1 MDKKS
6 VYAEFGVKFERV
18 NSSEKI
24 DSPEF
29 GLINPLLK
37 NGNSKVGKSV
47 YTWSVLP
54 TNKEYS
60 RVINGKN
67 YNVSGTCP
75 CHCVGCYA
83 TAGFYN
89 CTSTIDSMVKKTYL
103 SINYPEF
110 VERAINAQIKADN
123 IKIIRIHASGD
134 FINAAYVEMW
144 NAAYADGIYLL
155 ALSTYRSKAEQEQE
169 YKYYKDYK
177 GEKYADSIAARP
189 GWSEHQTGLAIDLYS
204 KKDYKADT
212 FDQSETFKWLSENAV
227 KYGFILRYTKGNEDI
242 TGYHY
247 ESWHYRYLGKELAQK
262 VVDSG
267 LTYDEY
273 YAFYL
278 DN

>member
-54 TNKEYS
+54 TNKEYN

-67 YNVSGTCP
+67 YSVSGTCP

-110 VERAINAQIKADN
+110 VERAINAQIVADN
-123 IKIIRIHASGD
+123 IKIVRIHASGD
-134 FINAAYVEMW
+134 FINSDYVDMW
-144 NAAYADGIYLL
+144 KRIIERNPGVKFWTYTKRTEFENAFDSFANANIVKSIIPDHGVNFGKCDYIIQTYYDLKNAGIDCYICRCGIDKNQHCNNCKSCSIHKYVLFVEH
-155 ALSTYRSKAEQEQE
+155 STDYVAER
-169 YKYYKDYK
+169 D
-177 GEKYADSIAARP
+177 P
-189 GWSEHQTGLAIDLYS
+189 L
-204 KKDYKADT
+204 
-212 FDQSETFKWLSENAV
+212 FPVLSELIDSQN
-227 KYGFILRYTKGNEDI
+227 NENI
-242 TGYHY
+242 
-247 ESWHYRYLGKELAQK
+247 
-262 VVDSG
+262 
-267 LTYDEY
+267 
-273 YAFYL
+273 
-278 DN
+278 